1 MRFSALGGLA
11 VSMLLIAGCGSSTSN
26 SAVCD
31 NVQTAFNNLATKFQ
45 QCGTIPTNTF
55 DKNQCVNGFNNS
67 SCTDADKTK
76 INNYVACLN
85 NLPTCTVATEQAW
98 VASFQSCTSQL
109 SGLSSGC

>member
-1 MRFSALGGLA
+1 MQRSVLGVLA
-11 VSMLLIAGCGSSTSN
+11 VLMLSAAGCGSSTSN

-31 NVQTAFNNLATKFQ
+31 NVASALNGLATKYQ

-85 NLPTCTVATEQAW
+85 NLPTCTVATQSTW
-98 VASFQSCTSQL
+98 VTSFSNCASQL
-109 SGLSSGC
+109 TGLSNGC